1 MDVQTAPPI
10 TKQAG
15 TSRPF
20 VSGTAGGTGF
30 TAGAV
35 AFFFPFDGAFSSDGA
50 FPSGKPSLCAFA
62 SALP

>member
-30 TAGAV
+30 TAGAA
-35 AFFFPFDGAFSSDGA
+35 AFFLDDAFLSVRSKVC
-50 FPSGKPSLCAFA
+50 FFA